1 MIGLEE
7 AGLVKVSLPEVPVVD
22 SGEDAVEDDHVE
34 VEVWVQG
41 RAEAVQE
48 ADRAELGIG
57 GRTGTHATERSADRA

>member
-7 AGLVKVSLPEVPVVD
+7 AGWVKVSLPEVPVVD

-48 ADRAELGIG
+48 ADRAELGID
-57 GRTGTHATERSADRA
+57 GRAGAGVAERGADGP